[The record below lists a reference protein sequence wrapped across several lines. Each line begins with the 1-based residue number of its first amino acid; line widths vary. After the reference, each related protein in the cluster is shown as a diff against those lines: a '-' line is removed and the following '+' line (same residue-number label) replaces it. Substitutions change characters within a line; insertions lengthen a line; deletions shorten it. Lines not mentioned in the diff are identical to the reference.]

1 MALFNDIKLLT
12 TGRLATV
19 YEVFFFAFTC
29 SIVRSVTICITI
41 SIITMIF
48 CSVSDGTAEH
58 DRSMY
63 LFTVMVSK

>member
-19 YEVFFFAFTC
+19 YEVFSLSLAAL
-29 SIVRSVTICITI
+29 SVQLPICITI

>member
-12 TGRLATV
+12 AGRLATV
-19 YEVFFFAFTC
+19 YEVFSLSLAAL
-29 SIVRSVTICITI
+29 SVQLYICITI

-48 CSVSDGTAEH
+48 CSVSNGTAEL

-63 LFTVMVSK
+63 VFTKINTVV

>member
-1 MALFNDIKLLT
+1 MRFLFSLSLAAL
-12 TGRLATV
+12 
-19 YEVFFFAFTC
+19 
-29 SIVRSVTICITI
+29 SVQLPICITI
-41 SIITMIF
+41 NIITMIF